1 LGLATAFTGPAD
13 PDRTVLQPG
22 EVVAGEHLAEPI
34 TVGDLPEPLAAA
46 DRGEQC
52 DRRRVSLCALSLVGE
67 EVEPDVLSVLEEGQ
81 LRLDRVG
88 HFSPGSSS

>member
-1 LGLATAFTGPAD
+1 
-13 PDRTVLQPG
+13 
-22 EVVAGEHLAEPI
+22 VVAGEHLAEPI
-34 TVGDLPEPLAAA
+34 TVGDLPEHPLAAV

-67 EVEPDVLSVLEEGQ
+67 EVERDVLSVFEEGQ

-88 HFSPGSSS
+88 HFSPGSFS